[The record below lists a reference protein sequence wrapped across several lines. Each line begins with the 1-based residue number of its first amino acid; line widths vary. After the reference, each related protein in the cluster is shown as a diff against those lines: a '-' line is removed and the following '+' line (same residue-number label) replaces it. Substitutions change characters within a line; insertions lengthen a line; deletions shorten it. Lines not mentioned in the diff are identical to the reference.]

1 MAKDSTA
8 RKEEELQVVYDT
20 AEQQWA
26 SRVINTLL
34 TEAQNRG
41 AFNPGRLHHA
51 RNLHDKDKIRQR
63 MDHRVPCSGDT

>member
-8 RKEEELQVVYDT
+8 RKENDLQVVYDT

-34 TEAQNRG
+34 TEAQNG
-41 AFNPGRLHHA
+41 ELVISGRLHHA
-51 RNLHDKDKIRQR
+51 RDLNDEDQIRQR
-63 MDHRVPCSGDT
+63 MDHRVSRPGDT